1 MFYCGLAGQD
11 IRGPAFDLNLFL
23 LIGYFLCIVAGLFGL
38 RVTGFF
44 FYLFLFNSSF
54 YLRFSFLPL
63 ISFLFFFFSLFFSL
77 PSGPEELFLDTH
89 VSVRAAP
96 GWDNT
101 VHVVGLNRKS
111 RRRER

>member
-44 FYLFLFNSSF
+44 ICFFLILLS
-54 YLRFSFLPL
+54 LRFSFLPL